1 MSNIIRLN
9 EKERHIL
16 LLLLLAV
23 ISFAIFWP
31 ALGHD
36 FLINWDDRQ
45 YILENEVIRGLTP
58 DHLKTAF
65 TTFFLGNYAP
75 IHLVSYMIDYEIWGL
90 RPSGFIF
97 TNIMLHTLNGMLL
110 LSFLRRLSGDMAW
123 AFFSALI
130 FLLHPVQVEA
140 VVWVAERK
148 TMLAMFFFLVSLI
161 CYRESQHDSERGG
174 LGWYLLSLLAF
185 LAALLTKSV
194 VVIMPLVIVLFDLC
208 YGCERHLKKT
218 FFHVLPFVI
227 PAALTVAVA
236 LLSHSEMH
244 GGITSFHGGGPFST
258 FLTMMPVLVRYLE
271 LVFWPVNL
279 SAFYDVT
286 IKNSLDSEVLLA
298 AGACLLLLW
307 LGWWFYRRKRQSF
320 FWYAL
325 FFAGLIPVSQIV
337 PIVTL
342 MNDRYLYFPMLG
354 AAVCLSMTV
363 LPRATW
369 MGLGDSNWPLPRTFG
384 LSVVI
389 VACAVAS
396 CLRIGV
402 WQNSFTLWGDA
413 VNKAPR
419 VAFTH
424 DGFGEGLLQQK
435 MVDEAINQ
443 FNIALRLYP
452 QVHSLKAG
460 TAIRNDV
467 ANTYNNLG
475 VAYGT
480 KGMNDSAIEQF
491 RMAIWLNPQSDKA
504 YFNMG
509 NSLANKGLLNEAM
522 RSFETAVKLAP
533 RNQAYH
539 AHLLQTRELLLFMD
553 AGGTADVRSKP

>member
-1 MSNIIRLN
+1 MSYIIRLN
-9 EKERHIL
+9 DRQRHFL
-16 LLLLLAV
+16 LMALLAA

-31 ALGHD
+31 ALGHE

-45 YILENEVIRGLTP
+45 YILENEVIRGVTTE
-58 DHLKTAF
+58 HLKSAF
-65 TTFFLGNYAP
+65 TTFYLGNYAP
-75 IHLVSYMIDYEIWGL
+75 LHLVSYMVDYEIWGL
-90 RPSGFIF
+90 RPAGFIF

-110 LSFLRRLSGDMAW
+110 LAFLRRLSGDMAW
-123 AFFSALI
+123 IFFSALV

-148 TMLAMFFFLVSLI
+148 TVLAMFFFQVSLY
-161 CYRESQHDSERGG
+161 CYREYQLAGG
-174 LGWYLLSLLAF
+174 RAGRGWYLLSLIVF

-194 VVIMPLVIVLFDLC
+194 VVIMPLVIVLLEVC
-208 YGCERHLKKT
+208 YGSGKPLKKILLQT
-218 FFHVLPFVI
+218 LPFAVL
-227 PAALTVAVA
+227 AALTVVIA

-244 GGITSFHGGGPFST
+244 GGITDFHGGSPYAT
-258 FLTMMPVLVRYLE
+258 FLTMMPVLLRYLQ
-271 LVFWPVNL
+271 LVFWPTGL
-279 SAFYDVT
+279 SAFYDVP
-286 IKNSLDSEVLLA
+286 IKKNLDPEVLLA

-307 LGWWFYRRKRQSF
+307 LGWWLYRRKREFF

-354 AAVCLSMTV
+354 AAVFPCVMI

-369 MGLGDSNWPLPRTFG
+369 AGLGDSNWPLPRTFG

-389 VACAVAS
+389 VAFAVAS
-396 CLRIGV
+396 YVRVGV
-402 WQNSFTLWGDA
+402 WQDSYTLWGDA

-443 FNIALRLYP
+443 FNTALRLYP
-452 QVHSLKAG
+452 PAHSLVAG
-460 TAIRNDV
+460 SGIRNDV

-475 VAYGT
+475 VAYGI

-509 NSLANKGLLNEAM
+509 NSLAKKGLLREAL
-522 RSFETAVKLAP
+522 RSFETAVRLAP
-533 RNQAYH
+533 RNQAYNV
-539 AHLLQTRELLLFMD
+539 HLIQTRELLFFMD
-553 AGGTADVRSKP
+553 AKGTSSVRSKP